1 MNLMLTV
8 VSYLARGL
16 IHRLFEFLEH
26 WYWGSFRMAG
36 GFLMEILKRLDHF
49 FALKIT
55 IRHWLQPLYQDRTF
69 IGYILGPIFR
79 TGRIATALAVYS
91 VVIVIA
97 APIYAIWLLIPPY
110 IIYKILT
117 GVFNFQ

>member
-8 VSYLARGL
+8 AIYLVRGF

-26 WYWGSFRMAG
+26 WYWGSFRVAG
-36 GFLMEILKRLDHF
+36 GKFIDLLKDWDRF

-55 IRHWLQPLYQDRTF
+55 VRHWLQPLYQDRTF

-79 TGRIATALAVYS
+79 TGRIVVGASVYLLATLVATFFYLL
-91 VVIVIA
+91 
-97 APIYAIWLLIPPY
+97 WLLIPPY
-110 IIYKILT
+110 IVYKILT
-117 GVFNFQ
+117 GIFNF

>member
-1 MNLMLTV
+1 MLTIAR
-8 VSYLARGL
+8 YLARGF

-26 WYWGSFRMAG
+26 WYWGSFRVAG
-36 GFLMEILKRLDHF
+36 EKFIDLLKDWDKF
-49 FALKIT
+49 FALRIT

-79 TGRIATALAVYS
+79 TGRIAVALIVYL
-91 VVIVIA
+91 VVIVIV

-110 IIYKILT
+110 IIYKIIT
-117 GVFNFQ
+117 GIFNL